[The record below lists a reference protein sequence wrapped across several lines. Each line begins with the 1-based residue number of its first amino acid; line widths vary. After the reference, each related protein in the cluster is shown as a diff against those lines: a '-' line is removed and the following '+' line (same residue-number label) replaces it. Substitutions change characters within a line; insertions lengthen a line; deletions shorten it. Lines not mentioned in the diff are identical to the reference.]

1 MSGLPC
7 VGKPGCRV
15 PHPAKSSIWGIFFLF
30 HFAILQCVLL
40 RGVNITFYGFLL
52 HCFTP
57 SGSTQVNFVTL

>member
-1 MSGLPC
+1 MLENLAVEGRTLQRE
-7 VGKPGCRV
+7 VFGGF
-15 PHPAKSSIWGIFFLF
+15 FFLF

-40 RGVNITFYGFLL
+40 SGVNITFYGFLL